1 MFKALKSIL
10 IGGSLAITFG
20 FAADVVTQAT
30 IDNKDNNKK
39 NSPIELPEKASDFA
53 ALLAAGA
60 AAYAYGRSQGNKTP
74 KP

>member
-1 MFKALKSIL
+1 MFKTIKNVL

-39 NSPIELPEKASDFA
+39 NSPIEMPNKASDFA
-53 ALLAAGA
+53 GLLAAGA
-60 AAYAYGRSQGNKTP
+60 AAYIFGRSQGNKTP